1 MKTFL
6 SLWRLYSDNLI
17 FIISTILNMKKHLL
31 FLLQS
36 VMAGLAL
43 AFVYLYLTDHWQTQE
58 PPVEPASEPA
68 SYAQAVQKIAPAVVS
83 IYIQSNQLVPNTT
96 PGVSPAAP
104 YRTRNYTG
112 SGVIVTPDGHIATN
126 KHIIKDAV
134 KIYVSLWNNLVYEA
148 FVVGRDEFTD
158 LAVIKIQAQ
167 DLVTATFANS
177 EEILIGDVVLAI
189 GNPFGLNQSVSL
201 GIVSATGR
209 KGLDISRY
217 ENFIQT
223 DAAINQGNSGGALV
237 NAYGA
242 LVGLGTATY
251 SQRGAEGISFAIPAN
266 TVQQVVNSIVNYGE
280 VRRGWFGLSFYHPQ
294 AYVIYG
300 IKRPAQGVRVSGV
313 HPGSVAAQ
321 AGIRSNDVVTHINGE
336 TINSFQ
342 AYNHQLWGFTVGD
355 EVELQVLR
363 NNRVLQLK
371 VTVEPLPQ
379 SN

>member
-1 MKTFL
+1 
-6 SLWRLYSDNLI
+6 
-17 FIISTILNMKKHLL
+17 MKKHLIFL
-31 FLLQS
+31 FQS

-43 AFVYLYLTDHWQTQE
+43 AFIYLYATGHWKPAEQPIQTTQE
-58 PPVEPASEPA
+58 PV
-68 SYAQAVQKIAPAVVS
+68 SYAQAVQRIAPAVVS
-83 IYIQSNQLVPNTT
+83 IYIQSSQLVPNTT
-96 PGVSPAAP
+96 PGVSPTAP

-112 SGVIVTPDGHIATN
+112 SGVVVTPDGHIVTN

-134 KIYVSLWNNLVYEA
+134 KIYASLWNNEIYEA
-148 FVVGRDEFTD
+148 YVIGRDEFTD
-158 LAVIKIQAQ
+158 LAVIKIQAEG
-167 DLVTATFANS
+167 LTTASFANS
-177 EEILIGDVVLAI
+177 DALLIGDVVLAI

-237 NAYGA
+237 NALGE

-251 SQRGAEGISFAIPAN
+251 SQQGAEGISFAIPAN
-266 TVQQVVNSIVNYGE
+266 TVQQVVSSIVNYGE

-300 IKRPAQGVRVSGV
+300 IKRPPQGVRVSGV

-321 AGIRSNDVVTHINGE
+321 AGIKSNDVVTHINGE
-336 TINSFQ
+336 PVNSFQ
-342 AYNHQLWGFTVGD
+342 AYNHHLWGFTVGD
-355 EVELQVLR
+355 EVELRVLR
-363 NNRVLQLK
+363 NNRVLQLS
-371 VTVEPLPQ
+371 VVVEPLPQ
-379 SN
+379 TQ